1 MIYELILLIPSL
13 SNLQTNR
20 SEDSSRT
27 ENLTNVYSLLNKMN
41 TTVPLVKDE
50 DEVNL
55 LNDTEVRGFVLV
67 NMTEVDLNK
76 TIDGIKISNVT
87 SNIIEK
93 GDSFK
98 ERSIQKRSVNDQNIG
113 SLHISRTDNDV
124 LLLDQ
129 QNVHFNKS
137 LTHAM

>member
-1 MIYELILLIPSL
+1 
-13 SNLQTNR
+13 
-20 SEDSSRT
+20 
-27 ENLTNVYSLLNKMN
+27 MN

-93 GDSFK
+93 GDSFE

>member
-13 SNLQTNR
+13 SNLQISR